1 MLTDAEVELMETR
14 EENRRLE
21 AEVARLR
28 GVVSDLE
35 WSSSGPGSRNWSGSG
50 TLTWEC

>member
-28 GVVSDLE
+28 GVVSDLLAE
-35 WSSSGPGSRNWSGSG
+35 FAKMARQQFAARAGGR
-50 TLTWEC
+50 